1 LGRSELT
8 PELKTDLAILLT
20 LWIEFFYDLMWNNHE
35 ARLKRRRKSVKK
47 EMDKQGFREGTDV
60 LLQEAKGPVCNMSET
75 TTPVQTTVEPRSQP

>member
-1 LGRSELT
+1 LT

-47 EMDKQGFREGTDV
+47 EMDKQGFREGTGI
-60 LLQEAKGPVCNMSET
+60 LLQEAKRPVCDLSEAPK
-75 TTPVQTTVEPRSQP
+75 PVQEKIEP